1 MGAFDVVV
9 LGGGTAGVHVAT
21 EVADG
26 GKAVA
31 LVEAGLIGG
40 ESAYLA
46 CLPSN
51 SLLLS
56 AARGETW
63 EDAVARRN
71 EVTGGLDDSAPAR
84 RLTRAGVTVIR
95 GTGRITGPGTVEVTL
110 VPGADPA
117 PRSAPRSPAGPAAGS
132 TAGSSAGSTAGSSA
146 GSTAGSSAGST
157 AGPAAAGTTV
167 TLTYSDLVIATGCEP
182 VAPPIEGLCD
192 IPAWTTAESLC
203 SPDLPRRLIVLGGGP
218 AGCELTQIYASFG
231 SQVTLVEA
239 EPALLPGEPAF
250 AGEILAAALR
260 RAGAEIYLGSR
271 ATKVERT
278 SDGLTL
284 ALADGTRIDADRLL
298 LASGRRPRLGGLGL
312 DALGLEVTPGMALP
326 TTTRCEVADVRGP
339 GRVWAAGDVTGTTH
353 THASHYQ
360 AGVVAANI
368 LGRRREADYSAIPRC
383 VFTTPSVFAVGLV
396 PDGAAAAR
404 GQDGAPADAATAAGT
419 TAASTTAASTT
430 AGGTTAGGT
439 TAGGTTAGGG
449 GTASGSAA
457 AGSAAAGNGS
467 AGNGTAMAGDGTRR
481 ILRIAKI
488 PSEAGAEA
496 EAAAAVAAA
505 ANPPESPRG
514 ARLITARA
522 NLGDTARAHLG
533 QDDLGCLELY
543 VDAESGVLAGA
554 VAVGPD
560 AASWM
565 GEVTLAIR
573 AKVPM
578 AVLADVVHAF
588 PTYGEALETALRE
601 LAGTGESTVMADRK
615 EKGIGPLS
623 ELDMETPEGDAVEQH
638 QEVVADETVT
648 GLRRELPYDVN
659 EADAA
664 EQDRAVGFDDDDYR

>member
-21 EVADG
+21 VVAGG

-40 ESAYLA
+40 ESPYLA

-56 AARGETW
+56 AARGEAW

-71 EVTGGLDDSAPAR
+71 EVTGGLDDSASAN

-95 GTGRITGPGTVEVTL
+95 GTGRITAPGTVEVTP
-110 VPGADPA
+110 PGP
-117 PRSAPRSPAGPAAGS
+117 
-132 TAGSSAGSTAGSSA
+132 TA
-146 GSTAGSSAGST
+146 
-157 AGPAAAGTTV
+157 

-182 VAPPIEGLCD
+182 VAPPIEGLSD
-192 IPAWTTAESLC
+192 IPAWTTAQSLC

-218 AGCELTQIYASFG
+218 AGCELTQVYASFG

-239 EPALLPGEPAF
+239 EPGLLPGEPAF

-271 ATKVERT
+271 ATKAERT
-278 SDGLTL
+278 PDGLTL

-326 TTTRCEVADVRGP
+326 TTTRCEVAGVRAGS

-368 LGRRREADYSAIPRC
+368 LGQRREADYSAIPRC
-383 VFTTPSVFAVGLV
+383 VFTTPSVFAVGVV
-396 PDGAAAAR
+396 PDAPSGTEAAEEAPASGYPASGNPASGNGLGPTGDRTRQMLRVARPPAEADNTAAAE
-404 GQDGAPADAATAAGT
+404 P
-419 TAASTTAASTT
+419 T
-430 AGGTTAGGT
+430 AGAEN
-439 TAGGTTAGGG
+439 A
-449 GTASGSAA
+449 
-457 AGSAAAGNGS
+457 
-467 AGNGTAMAGDGTRR
+467 AGDG
-481 ILRIAKI
+481 
-488 PSEAGAEA
+488 
-496 EAAAAVAAA
+496 
-505 ANPPESPRG
+505 RG
-514 ARLITARA
+514 KLITVRA
-522 NLGDTARAHLG
+522 SLGDTTRARLG
-533 QDDLGCLELY
+533 PDDLGCLELY
-543 VDAESGVLAGA
+543 ADAESGVLAGA

-560 AASWM
+560 AVDWM

-573 AKVPM
+573 AKISV

-588 PTYGEALETALRE
+588 PSYGEALETALRE
-601 LAGTGESTVMADRK
+601 LAGTGGSTVHADQE

-623 ELDMETPEGDAVEQH
+623 ELDMETPEGDAFEQH
-638 QEVVADETVT
+638 QELIVDETVPVP
-648 GLRRELPYDVN
+648 RREVPFDVN

-664 EQDRAVGFDDDDYR
+664 EQERAVGFDDDDYR

>member
-21 EVADG
+21 EVAGG

-40 ESAYLA
+40 ESPYLA

-56 AARGETW
+56 AARGEAW
-63 EDAVARRN
+63 EDAVARRD

-110 VPGADPA
+110 APGADPA
-117 PRSAPRSPAGPAAGS
+117 P
-132 TAGSSAGSTAGSSA
+132 
-146 GSTAGSSAGST
+146 
-157 AGPAAAGTTV
+157 AGTV
-167 TLTYSDLVIATGCEP
+167 VSLTYSDLVIATGGEP
-182 VAPPIEGLCD
+182 VAPPIEGLSD
-192 IPAWTTAESLC
+192 IPAWTTAQSLC

-239 EPALLPGEPAF
+239 EPSLLPGEPAF
-250 AGEILAAALR
+250 VGEILAAALR
-260 RAGAEIYLGSR
+260 RAGAEIYIGSP
-271 ATKVERT
+271 ATKAERT

-284 ALADGTRIDADRLL
+284 ALEDGTRIDADRLL

-326 TTTRCEVADVRGP
+326 TTTRCEVTGVLGFS
-339 GRVWAAGDVTGTTH
+339 RVWAAGDVTGTTH
-353 THASHYQ
+353 THASRYQ
-360 AGVVAANI
+360 ASVVAANI
-368 LGRRREADYSAIPRC
+368 GGQHREADYSAIPRC
-383 VFTTPSVFAVGLV
+383 VFTTPSVFAVGVV
-396 PDGAAAAR
+396 PDAALAARDEADDGAGTSPGAAPAGVDAAGDAAGDGSGDSGGGDSGGPGSSGGSGAGAAA
-404 GQDGAPADAATAAGT
+404 
-419 TAASTTAASTT
+419 
-430 AGGTTAGGT
+430 
-439 TAGGTTAGGG
+439 
-449 GTASGSAA
+449 
-457 AGSAAAGNGS
+457 
-467 AGNGTAMAGDGTRR
+467 GDGPRR
-481 ILRIAKI
+481 MLRIAKI
-488 PSEAGAEA
+488 PADGQTTARPAEA
-496 EAAAAVAAA
+496 PVR
-505 ANPPESPRG
+505 PPESVPG
-514 ARLITARA
+514 AGLITVRA
-522 NLGDTARAHLG
+522 LLGDTTRAHLG

-543 VDAESGVLAGA
+543 ADAESGVLAGA

-573 AKVPM
+573 AKISL

-601 LAGTGESTVMADRK
+601 LAGTGGSTVMADQRN
-615 EKGIGPLS
+615 KGTGPLS
-623 ELDMETPEGDAVEQH
+623 ELDMETPEGDAIEQH
-638 QEVVADETVT
+638 REVIEDEATT
-648 GLRRELPYDVN
+648 GARREVPFDVD

-664 EQDRAVGFDDDDYR
+664 EQERAVGFDDDDYR